1 VATLPFEEVDYWN
14 ELGRLLDWSRTNV
27 WSTLHVCWGAEAA
40 LYRHFRVP
48 KYTLPAK
55 VFGLFR
61 HKVLDPH
68 EPIMRGL
75 DEDFLAP
82 HSRHTEMRRQDIETV
97 KELKLLAISEEV
109 GVYMAST
116 RDGRM
121 LFVTGHPEYDRETLK
136 TEYDRD
142 IEKGAPLLREV
153 SHELS
158 LREDVS
164 LERRNDCPLVGA

>member
-1 VATLPFEEVDYWN
+1 MATLPFEEVDYWN
-14 ELGRLLDWSRTNV
+14 ELVRLLDWSRTNV

-121 LFVTGHPEYDRETLK
+121 LFVTGHPEYDR
-136 TEYDRD
+136 D

-153 SHELS
+153 SHQLS